1 MKSWRPN
8 YFQLLNSFLGEVYF
22 RISKNHGL
30 FISEVIRRFYN
41 HDWDIIMLMRRY
53 GEEIKIEQRQ
63 IKEAEKRAKE
73 AKRNKRRMRRRK
85 TW

>member
-1 MKSWRPN
+1 MKSWKPN

-53 GEEIKIEQRQ
+53 GEEIKVEQQQ
-63 IKEAEKRAKE
+63 IREAKKRAKE
-73 AKRNKRRMRRRK
+73 AKGKRRMRGRYK
-85 TW
+85 W